1 MELSINLEGGK
12 KVSTTIGNH
21 RIMTDQSVKDGGEDS
36 APAPYDLFMAS
47 IGTCAGFYV
56 QAYCQ
61 SKGIDPSGIT
71 ITLQPKRDTANKKTV
86 GFITT
91 IRLPKALPEK
101 LYPALKKVAEQ
112 CAVKKTIMSN
122 PEFIVETVPADD

>member
-1 MELSINLEGGK
+1 MELNIRLEGGK
-12 KVSTTIGNH
+12 KVSTTIGSH
-21 RIMTDQSVKDGGEDS
+21 RILTDQSIKDGGEDS

-61 SKGIDPSGIT
+61 NKGIDPSGIN
-71 ITLQPKRDTANKKTV
+71 ITLRPKRDPETKKIV
-86 GFITT
+86 AFITT
-91 IRLPKALPEK
+91 IHLPKELPEK

-112 CAVKKTIMSN
+112 CAVKKTIMSH
-122 PEFIVETVPADD
+122 PEFIVETIKAET

>member
-1 MELSINLEGGK
+1 MELEIKLEGGK
-12 KVSTTIGNH
+12 KVSTTIGRH
-21 RIMTDQSVKDGGEDS
+21 RILTDQSVKDGGEDS
-36 APAPYDLFMAS
+36 APAPFDLFMAS

-61 SKGIDPSGIT
+61 SKGIDPSGIN
-71 ITLQPKRDTANKKTV
+71 ITLQPKRDATNKKIV

-91 IRLPKALPEK
+91 IRLPKGLPDR

-112 CAVKKTIMSN
+112 CAVKKTIMSH
-122 PEFIVETVPADD
+122 PEFIVETVGADD

>member
-1 MELSINLEGGK
+1 MELNIQLEGGK

-56 QAYCQ
+56 QAYCPN
-61 SKGIDPSGIT
+61 KGIDPAGIK
-71 ITLQPKRDTANKKTV
+71 ITLRTKRDTENKKIV

-91 IRLPKALPEK
+91 IRLPKAVPAK
-101 LYPALKKVAEQ
+101 LYPALRKVAEQ
-112 CAVKKTIMSN
+112 CAVKKTIMSH
-122 PEFIVETVPADD
+122 PEFIVETVGADD